1 MGLVGG
7 AGRWAVQRA
16 IGRAVGGHVRLVVL
30 VDRMIDWTLAAH
42 CSLLTARCSLL
53 TAHWRLLLQILSAVP
68 RRTVVLS
75 ASGDVTQ
82 VDLTP
87 AGNPTLTP
95 EQLSERLADAAAARK
110 VGIYPIP
117 PAHPAIP
124 RIPQLRASCS
134 PAHPA
139 LPRIPQLRASCSPA
153 HPAIPRIPTC
163 ITPAYQW
170 SNWPHSLVVAQVS
183 CRCVTCEVTVC

>member
-124 RIPQLRASCS
+124 RIP
-134 PAHPA
+134 
-139 LPRIPQLRASCSPA
+139 
-153 HPAIPRIPTC
+153 TC